1 MYVHMNAGRTTILY
15 FIPKQINY
23 GKHHCA
29 KKLKFAEPRSSR
41 ERTMSF
47 GIVVEVCLHRGEMES
62 VSFIYFH

>member
-1 MYVHMNAGRTTILY
+1 MYRYMNSERRTILC

-29 KKLKFAEPRSSR
+29 KKLEFAQPWSGR
-41 ERTMSF
+41 ERTMGF
-47 GIVVEVCLHRGEMES
+47 GIVVETCLHRGEMES